1 MTADE
6 KAIRNAIALWHAAT
20 AQGDVGTVLSLMVE
34 DAIFLTPGNPPMRGR
49 STFEN
54 GLRTVLKSHR
64 IESTGDVKEVEV
76 SGDLAYTWT
85 ELKVKIVPLSGG
97 SPMTRSGNTLS
108 IFRKSSGGAWQLVR
122 DANLLAAP
130 AP

>member
-1 MTADE
+1 MTPDE
-6 KAIRNAIALWHAAT
+6 QAIRSAIALWHAAT
-20 AQGDVGTVLSLMVE
+20 AKGDVDAVLGLMAE
-34 DAIFLTPGNPPMRGR
+34 DATFLTPGNPPMRGR
-49 STFEN
+49 STFESS
-54 GLRTVLKSHR
+54 LRTVLKSHR

-108 IFRKSSGGAWQLVR
+108 IFRRSQGGAWQLVR

-130 AP
+130 AS